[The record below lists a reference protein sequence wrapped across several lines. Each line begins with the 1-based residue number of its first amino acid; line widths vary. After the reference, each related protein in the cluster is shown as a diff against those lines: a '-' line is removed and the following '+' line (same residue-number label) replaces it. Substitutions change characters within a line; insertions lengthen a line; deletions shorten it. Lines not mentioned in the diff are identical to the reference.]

1 MFVLS
6 QSGVEEAVYEL
17 LNNLGNEME
26 LAKDKMRTKV
36 VDPLNVLLDLKSF
49 GDGLD
54 WEERLAIDQMYR
66 NRSMKLGY
74 FHQRLLALHPD
85 WEELP
90 IAKGNPDLVNHKRKL
105 IIELKARRN
114 TVKASDLYQTYD
126 NLLEWTNRG
135 YEGYIAAFSYILP
148 EKKSHMTQPIHFTP
162 TVAKSKTKK
171 PPDDRIL
178 EMDGL
183 VLWAITVSSQPGIP
197 KAPYEQ
203 PDALFQVYE
212 QVAKAVTKISNGTL
226 SNQSTQTVMRI
237 ARESFHA

>member
-1 MFVLS
+1 MKILI
-6 QSGVEEAVYEL
+6 QSKVEEAVSDLLADLGDEL
-17 LNNLGNEME
+17 K
-26 LAKDKMRTKV
+26 LAKRRMRTKV
-36 VDPLNVLLDLKSF
+36 LDPLNVLLDFQSF
-49 GDGLD
+49 GEDLK
-54 WEERLAIDQMYR
+54 WEDRLAIDQMYR

-90 IAKGNPDLVNHKRKL
+90 IAKGNPDLVNHRRKL

-135 YEGYIAAFSYILP
+135 YEGYTAAFTYILP
-148 EKKSHMTQPIHFTP
+148 SKKVHLTQPIHFTP

-171 PPDDRIL
+171 PPDNRVL

-183 VLWAITVSSQPGIP
+183 VLWAVTVSSQPGIP
-197 KAPYEQ
+197 MAPYDQ
-203 PDALFQVYE
+203 PNALFQVYE
-212 QVAKAVTKISNGTL
+212 QVAEAMMKISKGGL
-226 SNQSTQTVMRI
+226 SDVSKSTVMQI
-237 ARESFHA
+237 AKESFHA